1 MTFQEQLMETL
12 HNKGVSKPSIALYI
26 RVLRSLGG
34 SDFQNLG
41 FLNDHKTNLEKIK
54 ISRGKK
60 ASENT
65 VYNKLTAIR
74 SVLQATEFGGENLY
88 NFYKKPAESIKI
100 KLIEKSVSGEKS
112 EKEKNCWMKPNEIR
126 EILEKV
132 KQRAHWTKSRD
143 DINDYL
149 IMTLYVS
156 LVPRRL
162 MDYALM
168 ILLRGNPP
176 KVLGNT
182 VNWLILKDNLM
193 IFNQHKNTNISGT
206 EYLNVKDN
214 AGFQDALALHLSTL
228 PAVAKSAKFVQSALL
243 QHTNGKPYNGDDI
256 RNTLYRLIKP
266 GVSVTM
272 LRKIF
277 ATELAPSKDML
288 EKIIT
293 QARLMSHDL
302 TTHIRQYVKNEI
314 TDS

>member
-1 MTFQEQLMETL
+1 METL
-12 HNKGVSKPSIALYI
+12 YNKGVSKPSIALYI

-34 SDFQNLG
+34 SDFQNLD
-41 FLNDHKTNLEKIK
+41 FLNDYKTNLEKIK

-100 KLIEKSVSGEKS
+100 RLTEKSVSGEKS
-112 EKEKNCWMKPNEIR
+112 EKEKNCWMKPSEIR

-132 KQRAHWTKSRD
+132 KQRAHWTQSRE

-176 KVLGNT
+176 KVLANS
-182 VNWLILKDNLM
+182 VNWLIVKDNLM

-206 EYLNVKDN
+206 EFLNVKDN

-228 PAVAKSAKFVQSALL
+228 PAVHKSAKGPCQRPLL
-243 QHTNGKPYNGDDI
+243 QHINGAPYNGDAI

-277 ATELAPSKDML
+277 ATELAPNKETL
-288 EKIIT
+288 EKIIE

-302 TTHIRQYVKNEI
+302 TTHIRSYVKNEI
-314 TDS
+314 VDS